1 MADEIE
7 FHTDRW
13 LEELELAGRAGH
25 PRAAKAHL
33 GLSTLHFRRMLD
45 LRRDRTETEAHA

>member
-7 FHTDRW
+7 FHSDRW
-13 LEELELAGRAGH
+13 MAELEMAS
-25 PRAAKAHL
+25 RAAHPKAIKAHV

-45 LRRDRTETEAHA
+45 LRLDRHTTAERI

>member
-7 FHTDRW
+7 FHSERW
-13 LEELELAGRAGH
+13 MRELELARRAGH

-45 LRRDRTETEAHA
+45 LRRHECATSAQA

>member
-7 FHTDRW
+7 FHSDRW
-13 LEELELAGRAGH
+13 LAELELAGRAGH
-25 PRAAKAHL
+25 PKAARAHL

-45 LRRDRTETEAHA
+45 LRLLRIAGEGRA